1 MPKHNI
7 KFIPYSANSDIIDC
21 VMKFDFHT
29 HCFPDSLAQRA
40 LKQLSDRNPKKPRPH
55 YDGTFGGLKARLN
68 KAGIGGSVVCN
79 ISTNPKQTPAVNS
92 FAIAC
97 AESKNNPQ
105 ADFPQI
111 NKRTQ
116 HFGSIHP
123 SYENYKYEIDRLCG
137 AGIKG
142 LKFHPD
148 YQGNFVDDESVFP
161 IYEYAAGKGMIMLFH
176 TGLDIGL
183 RGVVKSTPDRF
194 INVVNAFRG
203 AKLVAAHMGGYKYA
217 DVTEEYLTGKDCY
230 MDTSASLTT
239 LTKKQAER
247 MIKNHGVDKILF
259 ATDLPWFSP
268 EKDIKFIDSLNLTVE
283 EKEKIYYR
291 NAEKLLGVKFDG

>member
-1 MPKHNI
+1 M
-7 KFIPYSANSDIIDC
+7 DC
-21 VMKFDFHT
+21 IMKFDFHT
-29 HCFPDSLAQRA
+29 HCFPDKLAERA
-40 LKQLSDRNPKKPRPH
+40 LKQLSDRNPKKPKPH
-55 YDGTFGGLKARLN
+55 YDGTFGGLKARLQR
-68 KAGIGGSVVCN
+68 AGIGGAVICN
-79 ISTNPKQTPAVNS
+79 ISTNPKQVPSVND

-97 AESKNNPQ
+97 NVGNYYA
-105 ADFPQI
+105 
-111 NKRTQ
+111 
-116 HFGSIHP
+116 FGSIHP

-161 IYEYAAGKGMIMLFH
+161 IYEYAANRGMIMLFH

-183 RGVVKSTPDRF
+183 RGVVKCTPDRLV
-194 INVVNAFRG
+194 NVVNAFRG

-230 MDTSASLTT
+230 MDTSASLST
-239 LTKKQAER
+239 LTKKQALR
-247 MIKNHGVDKILF
+247 MIKNHGIDKILF

-268 EKDIKFIDSLNLTVE
+268 EDDIKFIDALNLTAE
-283 EKEKIYYR
+283 EKEKIYYK
-291 NAEKLLGVKFDG
+291 NAERLLGVKFNG